1 MEMQEKWINAPARLS
16 QRLHRGQTDKAG
28 ADYYLGHLSFVASLG
43 KTFQEKVVGYLHDA
57 GEDTPY
63 SIEEILD
70 LLEKEAEMSFDTKDK
85 TDMAQALHLLNHNT
99 TPYRATYIRN
109 IGEHPLATA
118 VKLND
123 LTHNMDIRRL
133 PTPSENDYERL
144 KRYKEE
150 YNYLFRRA
158 KSDYSPK

>member
-1 MEMQEKWINAPARLS
+1 
-16 QRLHRGQTDKAG
+16 
-28 ADYYLGHLSFVASLG
+28 
-43 KTFQEKVVGYLHDA
+43 
-57 GEDTPY
+57 
-63 SIEEILD
+63 
-70 LLEKEAEMSFDTKDK
+70 MSFDTKDK

>member
-1 MEMQEKWINAPARLS
+1 MEMQEKWINAAARLS

-28 ADYYLGHLSFVASLG
+28 VDYYLGHLSFVASLG